1 MENGGLTHRRKSEHI
16 DICLNEPVQSRLSS
30 GFDQYR
36 FIHQALPEI
45 DLSEVR
51 LSAHFLGK
59 PVNTPFLVS
68 SMTGGTEEAAAINR
82 NLAIAAQQRGWSLG
96 IGSMRAALEDE
107 HSAPTFEVRK
117 YAPTIPILANLGLVQ
132 LNYGY
137 GLEQCK
143 RAVELI
149 GADAL
154 LFHLNSMQEVFQP
167 EGDTNFSGLLQKLE
181 RICSAIG
188 VPVGVKEVGWG
199 IDGPTAARLYNA
211 GVAFV
216 DVAGA
221 GGTSWSEVE
230 RKRGTDAVRAAAAEA
245 FADWGIPTAVCVHS
259 VRSCCPDGVIVASG
273 GISNG
278 VAAAKAVV
286 LGADMIGFG
295 RSLLGAATHSTEQVE
310 ALFERIE
317 AEFTF
322 AMFGVGVSTIA
333 QLKDARHL
341 LVKHQSA

>member
-1 MENGGLTHRRKSEHI
+1 MESGELTQKRKSEHI
-16 DICLNEPVQSRLSS
+16 DICLNEPVYSGLSS

-51 LSAHFLGK
+51 LSSRFLNK
-59 PVNTPFLVS
+59 AVNTPFLVS

-82 NLAIAAQQRGWSLG
+82 NLAVAAEHRGWTIG

-107 HSAPTFEVRK
+107 RSTPTFEVRQ
-117 YAPTIPILANLGLVQ
+117 YAPTIPVLANLGLVQ

-143 RAVELI
+143 RAVELL
-149 GADAL
+149 GADGL
-154 LFHLNSMQEVFQP
+154 LFHLNSMQEAFQP
-167 EGDTNFSGLLQKLE
+167 EGDTNFSGLLSKLE
-181 RICSAIG
+181 RICGAIG

-230 RKRGTDAVRAAAAEA
+230 RRRSTDPVRAAAAAA
-245 FADWGIPTAVCVHS
+245 FVDWGIPTAECVES
-259 VRSCCPDGVIVASG
+259 VRSCSAEGVLIASG

-278 VAAAKAVV
+278 VAAAKAVA
-286 LGADMIGFG
+286 LGADMVGFG
-295 RSLLGAATHSTEQVE
+295 RSLLGAATHSAEQVE

-317 AEFTF
+317 AEFAF
-322 AMFGVGVSTIA
+322 AMFGIGVPSIK
-333 QLKDARHL
+333 QLKSARHL
-341 LVKHQSA
+341 LVKR